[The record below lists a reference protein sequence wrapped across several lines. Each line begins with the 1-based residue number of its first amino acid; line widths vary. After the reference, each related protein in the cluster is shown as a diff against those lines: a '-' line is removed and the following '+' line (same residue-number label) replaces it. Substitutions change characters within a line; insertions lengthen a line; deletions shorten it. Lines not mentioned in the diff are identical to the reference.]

1 MTAVSSS
8 LYKENQEMM
17 ITASNFKILTPVLL
31 IVLLS
36 GCATPPWLKDV
47 WNTPDYERAKLTQ
60 DEHIRL
66 GYLARYLSD
75 SDTRVKLESKVLN
88 TEYVRQWGAHDYSTN
103 TSMATDVFKGK
114 VSSDLG
120 VGLGAAVL
128 VLGLISGDGSMEYV
142 SQAFLPAEV
151 EGQVIGSV
159 KEARLATSALFR
171 KRLELVAEAL
181 DTKLECV
188 QGCENHPDSIYTLRL
203 PANKPNERF
212 IYWPK
217 DIVVT
222 IDVGGATAVSPD
234 DPVSSLVGFPVAW
247 KTLPGN
253 SAEVRLYSEGSYDV
267 NGKLEF
273 ESNSGGRKIDPMVR
287 HNIEK
292 TALGLSI
299 LKAIYSDTQ
308 MIWGSQELHPGMI
321 FFDGA
326 VYGFLSN
333 SREEFI
339 NQRVDIKR
347 LVTP

>member
-1 MTAVSSS
+1 
-8 LYKENQEMM
+8 M
-17 ITASNFKILTPVLL
+17 ITARNFKILAPVFLSVLL
-31 IVLLS
+31 Y

-47 WNTPDYERAKLTQ
+47 WKTPDHERVELTQ
-60 DEHIRL
+60 DEYLRL
-66 GYLARYLSD
+66 GYLARYLAD
-75 SDTRVKLESKVLN
+75 SDTRAKLESKVLN

-103 TSMATDVFKGK
+103 TSMASDVFIGK

-120 VGLGAAVL
+120 AGLGAAIL

-151 EGQVIGSV
+151 EGQIIGSV
-159 KEARLATSALFR
+159 KEARLATSVLLR

-181 DTKLECV
+181 GTKLECA

-203 PANKPNERF
+203 PANKPDERF

-222 IDVGGATAVSPD
+222 IDVGGATAVPKD
-234 DPVSSLVGFPVAW
+234 DPISSLIGFPVAW

-253 SAEVRLYSEGSYDV
+253 SAEVRLYSEGTYDV

-273 ESNSGGRKIDPMVR
+273 EPNPGGRKIDPAVR

-299 LKAIYSDTQ
+299 LRTIYSDTQ
-308 MIWGSQELHPGMI
+308 MIWGSQEFHPGMI
-321 FFDGA
+321 FFNGA
-326 VYGFLSN
+326 VHGFVSN
-333 SREEFI
+333 GREEFV
-339 NQRVDIKR
+339 NLRIKIDA
-347 LVTP
+347 LAIP